1 MTNKQVI
8 SEMTKKYNEKKSQRT
23 KKILQ
28 PTTKKNIIII
38 TRIALSNFCQGLYSR
53 ALHLDKGSEIE
64 SIELC
69 YKY

>member
-1 MTNKQVI
+1 
-8 SEMTKKYNEKKSQRT
+8 MTKKYNEKQSQRT

-38 TRIALSNFCQGLYSR
+38 TRIALGNFCQGLNSI
-53 ALHLDKGSEIE
+53 ALHLDKGSEVESIE